1 MKCCAWG
8 PFLASSV
15 RQILM
20 MVRDPNKVKM
30 GWKLNRSLSEG
41 LATDPQAEE
50 EHSPLGVQDGRS
62 GARLVP
68 RGQRG
73 QSQGSFQA

>member
-1 MKCCAWG
+1 
-8 PFLASSV
+8 
-15 RQILM
+15 M

-30 GWKLNRSLSEG
+30 GWKLNGSLSEG

-62 GARLVP
+62 GARPVP
-68 RGQRG
+68 RGQ
-73 QSQGSFQA
+73 